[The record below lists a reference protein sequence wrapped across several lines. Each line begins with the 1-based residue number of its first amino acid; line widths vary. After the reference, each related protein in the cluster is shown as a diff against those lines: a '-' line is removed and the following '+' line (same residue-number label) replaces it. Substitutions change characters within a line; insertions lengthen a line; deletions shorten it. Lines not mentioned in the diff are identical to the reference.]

1 MTPDT
6 HSILYTRKSDD
17 GVSICIPAPE
27 MIHWMSSGGYW
38 SDRPRGFLKEI
49 VRRKTCPTLQKGA
62 PLSEGSAW
70 AFVNALQWGG
80 CTTQEAWNVIRLH
93 DVDRYGLDALVIRKD
108 ELPDRWFRDAWTR
121 KGSNSGL
128 PYVDLEL
135 ARPIQWKRIHAAV
148 SRENKR
154 RAADLF
160 GKPEIKL
167 NKAQYQTAIK
177 HARDADELRKIW
189 EPSLPR

>member
-1 MTPDT
+1 MSPETHAIVCTMHGGGVAVVTPIID
-6 HSILYTRKSDD
+6 LR
-17 GVSICIPAPE
+17 
-27 MIHWMSSGGYW
+27 WMSSGGYW
-38 SDRPRGFLKEI
+38 RDKPRGFLDEL
-49 VRRKTCPTLQKGA
+49 VRRKTCPKLQKGRHIT
-62 PLSEGSAW
+62 ESA
-70 AFVNALQWGG
+70 ARRFVDAMQFGG
-80 CTTQEAWNVIRLH
+80 LTTQEAWDVIRVH
-93 DVDRYGLDALVIRKD
+93 DAERLGGDAQLMARD

-121 KGSNSGL
+121 ERSNSGV

-177 HARDADELRKIW
+177 HARDAEELRKIW

>member
-1 MTPDT
+1 
-6 HSILYTRKSDD
+6 
-17 GVSICIPAPE
+17 
-27 MIHWMSSGGYW
+27 MSSGGYW

-80 CTTQEAWNVIRLH
+80 LTTQEAWHVIKLH
-93 DVDRYGLDALVIRKD
+93 DVDRYGVDAQVIRRD

-121 KGSNSGL
+121 QGSNSGL

-135 ARPIQWKRIHAAV
+135 ARPIQWKRIHSAV

-160 GKPEIKL
+160 GKPELKL
-167 NKAQYQTAIK
+167 NKTQYQTAIK
-177 HARDADELRKIW
+177 NARDAEELRKVW
-189 EPSLPR
+189 EPSLPRS